1 VSTRGYKRRKG
12 APEQDRPAWPS
23 LCLCATNPDRGG
35 ADRGSLALGRLEPGG
50 KLQRGSPKQ
59 AGVLEAKLDPVG
71 DSGTRGTATFRER
84 GGLVYLALEASG
96 LPRDGVVY
104 FGVIRK
110 GACDGGQRGRN
121 VGPEYARSGRR
132 ASVVVRLD
140 LLSAESAEYAH
151 GGAHANADV
160 LLTSVDGAG
169 RVEVGLKR
177 YDTTEQLLSGGP
189 KSLELHAPSSGDPTI
204 ACGGIE

>member
-1 VSTRGYKRRKG
+1 
-12 APEQDRPAWPS
+12 
-23 LCLCATNPDRGG
+23 
-35 ADRGSLALGRLEPGG
+35 
-50 KLQRGSPKQ
+50 
-59 AGVLEAKLDPVG
+59 VLEAKLDPVG

-169 RVEVGLKR
+169 RVEVGLNR
-177 YDTTEQLLSGGP
+177 YDMTEQLLSGDR
-189 KSLELHAPSSGDPTI
+189 SPSNSTRRARETRLSRVAASSEID
-204 ACGGIE
+204 

>member
-1 VSTRGYKRRKG
+1 
-12 APEQDRPAWPS
+12 
-23 LCLCATNPDRGG
+23 
-35 ADRGSLALGRLEPGG
+35 
-50 KLQRGSPKQ
+50 
-59 AGVLEAKLDPVG
+59 
-71 DSGTRGTATFRER
+71 
-84 GGLVYLALEASG
+84 VYLALEASG

-151 GGAHANADV
+151 GGARANADV

-169 RVEVGLKR
+169 RVEVGLNR
-177 YDTTEQLLSGGP
+177 YDMTEQLLSGDR
-189 KSLELHAPSSGDPTI
+189 SPSNSTRRARETRLSRVAASSEID
-204 ACGGIE
+204 